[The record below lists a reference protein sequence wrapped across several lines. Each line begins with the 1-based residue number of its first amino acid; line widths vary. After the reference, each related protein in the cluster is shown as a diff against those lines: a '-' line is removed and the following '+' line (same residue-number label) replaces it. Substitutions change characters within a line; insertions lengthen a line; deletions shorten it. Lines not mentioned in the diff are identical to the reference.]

1 VPPWRGRCFAPERRY
16 AARVTTR
23 VIVPHRGLDASK
35 SRLSPVLSADERG
48 ELAAHLL
55 RRVLRIA
62 RQAVP
67 DVVVISPS
75 ADLGELVQPTGA
87 RLLVQ
92 RGMGLNAGLDQAREA
107 AVAEGVE
114 TLVVLHGDLPEL
126 DVPDVQALVSA
137 APLDPGVAIAP
148 DRAGSGTN
156 GLALRPPGVIPFRF
170 GVGSLAAHREA
181 AESAGTSFVIVQR
194 PGLAFDLDTP
204 DDLDEWLR
212 NGVLA

>member
-1 VPPWRGRCFAPERRY
+1 M
-16 AARVTTR
+16 TTR
-23 VIVPHRGLDASK
+23 LIVPHRGLDASK
-35 SRLSPVLSADERG
+35 SRLAPVLSPNERG

-62 RQAVP
+62 HQAVP

-75 ADLGELVQPTGA
+75 EDLGELVQESGA

-92 RGMGLNAGLDQAREA
+92 RGLGLNAGLDQARAA
-107 AVAEGVE
+107 AVNEGVE

-126 DVPDVQALVSA
+126 DVPDVLALVA
-137 APLDPGVAIAP
+137 AVPESGGVAIAP
-148 DRAGSGTN
+148 DRVESGTN

-170 GVGSLAAHREA
+170 GVGSLRAHREA
-181 AESAGTSFVIVQR
+181 AESVGASFVIVR
-194 PGLAFDLDTP
+194 RLGLAFDLDTP

-212 NGVLA
+212 SGVVA

>member
-1 VPPWRGRCFAPERRY
+1 M
-16 AARVTTR
+16 TSR
-23 VIVPHRGLDASK
+23 VIVPHRGLAVSK
-35 SRLSPVLSADERG
+35 SRLSPVLSPDERG

-75 ADLGELVQPTGA
+75 ADLADLVEATGA

-92 RGMGLNAGLDQAREA
+92 RGMGLNEGLDQARDA
-107 AVAEGVE
+107 AIGDGVE

-126 DVPDVQALVSA
+126 DVPDIQALVGA
-137 APLDPGVAIAP
+137 LPRDGGVAIAP
-148 DRAGSGTN
+148 DRRGTGTN
-156 GLALRPPGVIPFRF
+156 ALVLRPPNAIPFRF
-170 GVGSLAAHREA
+170 GTDSLAAHRDA
-181 AESAGTSFVIVQR
+181 AKSGGTPLAIVRR

-204 DDLDEWLR
+204 DDLGEWLR
-212 NGVLA
+212 SGVLA